1 MIEQGPKGWHIM
13 LGMIATIAANFALA
27 SCQLEQLETRLERIE
42 RAEYENRILL
52 SRDTLITETDTT
64 IREVILRK
72 P

>member
-1 MIEQGPKGWHIM
+1 MSERGPKGWHII
-13 LGMIATIAANFALA
+13 LGMVATIAANFALA
-27 SCQLEQLETRLERIE
+27 SCQLDQLETRLERIE

-52 SRDTLITETDTT
+52 SRDTVITDSDTT